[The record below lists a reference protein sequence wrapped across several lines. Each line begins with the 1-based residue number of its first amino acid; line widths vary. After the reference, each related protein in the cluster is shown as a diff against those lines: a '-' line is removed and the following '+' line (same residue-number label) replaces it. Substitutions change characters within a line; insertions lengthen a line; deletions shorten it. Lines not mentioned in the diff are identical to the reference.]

1 VIDARHDHMIK
12 GLRHPRRCSLSFSL
26 PSHFIFLL
34 SLSLA
39 FRRYEPFKVDKSRYH
54 DTFGGIEGSL
64 IWHRDS
70 TELTEGTILSDVSVI
85 IIDYAMITTLIRPD
99 ALYMRM
105 SRVFN
110 LVVPFSDPSA

>member
-1 VIDARHDHMIK
+1 MIK
-12 GLRHPRRCSLSFSL
+12 GLRHPHRCSPAFSL
-26 PSHFIFLL
+26 SSISATTLHIL

-39 FRRYEPFKVDKSRYH
+39 SRHSGPFKGDKSRYH

-70 TELTEGTILSDVSVI
+70 TELAEGTILSDVSVI
-85 IIDYAMITTLIRPD
+85 IIDYPMITTLIRPD

-110 LVVPFSDPSA
+110 LVVPFSDPST